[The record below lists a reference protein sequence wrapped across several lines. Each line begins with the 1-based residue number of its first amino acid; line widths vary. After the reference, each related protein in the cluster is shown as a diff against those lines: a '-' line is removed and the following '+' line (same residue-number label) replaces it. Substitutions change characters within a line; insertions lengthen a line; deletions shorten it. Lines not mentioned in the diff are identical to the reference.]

1 MELYSKIILLKI
13 RRLTADYRFW
23 ILPLFTSHISYPT
36 SYFLLASFLI
46 TGCAMPLTVKYDAKY
61 GAPSISLKESFK
73 VAVIPYKDERKEG
86 NPKKLGDITSPV
98 FGIDTTE
105 LIIGKKVADFVTDA
119 FKEQF
124 TLAGFKTQEAV
135 SQDADFLIEG
145 SVKAFS
151 LDIGPKDSIEIEIS
165 TTLKDAKTG
174 DILWSGDVAEKEER
188 FAGVMGNTRE
198 TVAKYISR
206 SLAKVIKNTLTDVAS
221 AIEKTRPQSVEPIK
235 EEVILG
241 NEGRLSLSSVP
252 PKAQVYV
259 DDVYYGLTPITIDLA
274 PGIYN
279 VGFKMEGFK
288 NAVQKIAVRK
298 GRVTEF
304 AVILEK
310 E

>member
-1 MELYSKIILLKI
+1 MKCKIQIMLS
-13 RRLTADYRFW
+13 RFRLRV
-23 ILPLFTSHISYPT
+23 LPLT
-36 SYFLLASFLI
+36 SYLLPIASLI
-46 TGCAMPLTVKYDAKY
+46 IAGCAMPLTVKYDAKF
-61 GAPSISLKESFK
+61 GAPAISLKESFR

-124 TLAGFKTQEAV
+124 TLAGFKAQGVAV

-188 FAGVMGNTRE
+188 FAGV
-198 TVAKYISR
+198 
-206 SLAKVIKNTLTDVAS
+206 
-221 AIEKTRPQSVEPIK
+221 
-235 EEVILG
+235 
-241 NEGRLSLSSVP
+241 
-252 PKAQVYV
+252 
-259 DDVYYGLTPITIDLA
+259 
-274 PGIYN
+274 
-279 VGFKMEGFK
+279 
-288 NAVQKIAVRK
+288 
-298 GRVTEF
+298 
-304 AVILEK
+304 
-310 E
+310 

>member
-1 MELYSKIILLKI
+1 MKYKISTLFSVFCLL
-13 RRLTADYRFW
+13 LTAYC
-23 ILPLFTSHISYPT
+23 LLF
-36 SYFLLASFLI
+36 FV
-46 TGCAMPLTVKYDAKY
+46 GCATPLTVKYDAKF
-61 GAPSISLKESFK
+61 GAPSISLKESFT
-73 VAVIPYKDERKEG
+73 VAVVPYKDERKEG

-105 LIIGKKVADFVTDA
+105 LIIEKKVADFVTDA

-124 TLAGFKTQEAV
+124 TLAGFKTQEVAV

-241 NEGRLSLSSVP
+241 NEGRLFLSSVP